1 VRNAATLLRAK
12 PDGHAA
18 PMPQACYSG
27 RPMHR
32 SASQNRRRRRPSFKP
47 VLIEV
52 LRTGYLS
59 AADKVHIKK
68 WMNSEAA
75 NDFIPDKVVA
85 DPIIRKDIISY
96 ALHARQIAE
105 AARHGDD
112 LLRRERQ
119 QQRDELLALTKKSED
134 LAAYFRSVE
143 QYSGIAAFFQRFFLP
158 VRSLW
163 MLHEY
168 EAKLLRQRASREPP
182 PTTFISRQTGGG
194 KTKRRRARSREYN
207 AFIVFM
213 VMRMNDEFGKPY
225 YGVVASLTNMVY
237 SEAAVS
243 SADVEAAWRRGQAY
257 IRRNTRALEKKNRAE
272 CTASFA

>member
-59 AADKVHIKK
+59 AADKVHIRK

-143 QYSGIAAFFQRFFLP
+143 QYSGIAAFFQRFFCRCGACGCCTSTRQNCY
-158 VRSLW
+158 VR
-163 MLHEY
+163 E
-168 EAKLLRQRASREPP
+168 LRESRHRP
-182 PTTFISRQTGGG
+182 
-194 KTKRRRARSREYN
+194 
-207 AFIVFM
+207 
-213 VMRMNDEFGKPY
+213 
-225 YGVVASLTNMVY
+225 L
-237 SEAAVS
+237 S
-243 SADVEAAWRRGQAY
+243 SAAKPVVGKQRGDVRGLE
-257 IRRNTRALEKKNRAE
+257 NTTHSLCSWSCA
-272 CTASFA
+272 

>member
-1 VRNAATLLRAK
+1 
-12 PDGHAA
+12 
-18 PMPQACYSG
+18 
-27 RPMHR
+27 MHR

-59 AADKVHIKK
+59 AAEKVLIKK

-105 AARHGDD
+105 AASHGDD
-112 LLRRERQ
+112 LLRRVRQ
-119 QQRDELLALTKKSED
+119 QQRGELLALAKKSED

-143 QYSGIAAFFQRFFLP
+143 QYSGIAMFYQRFFLP
-158 VRSLW
+158 ARSLW

-168 EAKLLRQRASREPP
+168 AAKLLRQRASREPP
-182 PTTFISRQTGGG
+182 PTTFLSRQTGGG
-194 KTKRRRARSREYN
+194 KTRRKRARSRMYN
-207 AFIVFM
+207 AFIMFM
-213 VMRMNDEFGKPY
+213 IMRLKEEFDKPY
-225 YGVVASLTNMVY
+225 YGVVATLTNMVFP
-237 SEAAVS
+237 EAAMS
-243 SADVEAAWRRGQAY
+243 SQDVEATWRRGRAY
-257 IRRNTRALEKKNRAE
+257 MRRNTRALKPEKML
-272 CTASFA
+272 